1 MEQEVIHLSLPGLGT
16 RIHLPGAGQ
25 PSTKVTHGATLPRAD
40 PAPPRRNKGPKW
52 LTGDHGGY
60 REALRTAVIR
70 SGIRVGDFGEEVDR
84 WKLNVARVLGSKF
97 FITPGVSNIEETR
110 LTISEGI

>member
-1 MEQEVIHLSLPGLGT
+1 MGHP
-16 RIHLPGAGQ
+16 P
-25 PSTKVTHGATLPRAD
+25 PRAD

-52 LTGDHGGY
+52 LTGDHRGY
-60 REALRTAVIR
+60 RESLGTAVIR